1 MIKMPSRTAD
11 IFKILSKGLFIS
23 SNSSGKATADLFEV
37 IDSEGNFELLR
48 NYFLNIGFVL
58 EKGDQYY
65 YFSRQETKQD
75 LEKKIEKAYKW
86 IDYVDFLKT
95 FDTAFSAGL
104 RFSISDILT
113 KLKIDADLEG
123 KLSAIGKDAKSWEDA
138 VRNII
143 DDLVKDSFIELCN
156 EISGEYKVLAAFKYI
171 EDLIMTININ
181 TEEDAQ

>member
-1 MIKMPSRTAD
+1 MTKMPPQTAD

-23 SNSSGKATADLFEV
+23 SNSSGKATADLYEV

-48 NYFLNIGFVL
+48 DYFLNIGFVL
-58 EKGDQYY
+58 EKGDEYF

-75 LEKKIEKAYKW
+75 LEKKIERAYKW

-95 FDTAFSAGL
+95 FDTSFSSGL
-104 RFSISDILT
+104 RFYISDIIS
-113 KLKIDADLEG
+113 KLKIDADLES
-123 KLSAIGKDAKSWEDA
+123 KLSAIGKDTKSWDEA
-138 VRNII
+138 VKNII

-156 EISGEYKVLAAFKYI
+156 EISGEYKVLAAFKYV
-171 EDLIMTININ
+171 EDLIMAININ